1 MVPRDHGS
9 WDPLQWQGIQ
19 DYDKSVRQD
28 GSEKELRAKAPFLFE
43 KIFQKGVDNRA
54 GMCYNDYSKREE
66 ETEMTEWYMNP
77 ELHDE
82 DFAELADLLAEEDTE
97 G

>member
-1 MVPRDHGS
+1 
-9 WDPLQWQGIQ
+9 
-19 DYDKSVRQD
+19 
-28 GSEKELRAKAPFLFE
+28 
-43 KIFQKGVDNRA
+43 
-54 GMCYNDYSKREE
+54 
-66 ETEMTEWYMNP
+66 MTEWYMNP